1 MEIADMKTS
10 AHMHM
15 ERLNSDNTRMLL
27 EMAVA
32 VQTK

>member
-15 ERLNSDNTRMLL
+15 ERLSSDNTRMLL
-27 EMAVA
+27 ATEV